1 MMFTVKYYHN
11 DKLMFKNVESKD
23 AESAK
28 NLLEQELRDLYDGWC
43 EKNHKNSSESG
54 FKKHYKI

>member
-1 MMFTVKYYHN
+1 MMFTVVYYHN
-11 DKLMFKNVESKD
+11 GKPIFKNVESKD

-28 NLLEQELRDLYDGWC
+28 KLLEQELKDVYYGYC
-43 EKNHKNSSESG
+43 EMNHKESSEEG